1 MTNAKFRIKN
11 GLELVE
17 TTVSGGTL
25 TLVDGEID
33 SSQDLL
39 LDAAG
44 DIILDAAGNEVYLA
58 KNGTNYGQF
67 ARSADALVMRG
78 LVTDGEIIFKGDDG
92 GVVTTLLTLDTANAG
107 AATFNK
113 GITLGGNITGPDN
126 LDMVIAP
133 QDENYIDIDGAFKVT
148 PSQAPA
154 VNRTY
159 STTGGSSGSRTTLT
173 ASTSAFSGFP
183 QSGFVK
189 IQGMSAGEQ
198 PYAYTRTSDT
208 ILTST
213 DSTFD
218 DLTSVTGAITLVP
231 QPIDINGA
239 AAPAGNTGQF
249 SHDGGQIT
257 LDGGKWG
264 QAAGNTSPNHF
275 LIGAMYGSVILQSGV
290 SVKKLTAA
298 DNNSSI
304 LYRPSIHG
312 GPNNMIPILHV
323 GGENQSMTAQE
334 DYFTGQGTSIAG
346 GSSSTPSETVYYN
359 FKVAADALAMM
370 KVKSKVANVADAD
383 GDSRVGTAI
392 VSESASAG
400 SMNGIYFN
408 VDDTAYSPFQNH
420 SNGGSIGAVDYNFG
434 VGHLYNG
441 SAGATQTFA
450 MGYGSRSFNNGT
462 SLVNSSFT
470 TGSAVFGAQGNSLAT
485 QNTFFQANITGQ
497 VGIGPAQTP
506 SSFATIHVGAT
517 GATNVG
523 GVLHFEDGSAD
534 PSTRTGSLYS
544 KDGSLY
550 WGTTDLSASSASN
563 IGDLGDVTFSSV
575 STLSTLTIA
584 SLNAFVFANDDD
596 ASISVTATTGT
607 TAGKPLTISA
617 GSSATGSNDVN
628 GGDLV
633 LASGGGDGTGTS
645 SIQFKTKVANTDA
658 AAERMRIHTNGNVGI
673 GEAAPGTLLQLSGAD
688 AYLTLK
694 NTTNENTDGAAETKI
709 IFEDHANASLGQIEV
724 SHSGVS
730 DDTKGKMILSTHNG
744 SSLTTAL
751 TINDSQLAT
760 FAGDVTISGNDLNFG
775 NGATVVNTDADTLT
789 ITEATTVFSGDIRVN
804 GNDIKSSTG
813 ATAITLS
820 GNSVEIL
827 GDLTVSGDTVQ
838 QDVATVTVEDPL
850 MQLARNNSADSL
862 DIGFYGKY
870 VESSTTKFTGFF
882 RDASD
887 SDTYKLFATTGNSHE
902 EPSATAVNTTSGF
915 TLADLDVATLDATT
929 LSINTSGTLD
939 AIITS
944 GSQAIAA
951 ITDGQSDTIDSFAV
965 SSYPA
970 TKYLILVEDEDSNE
984 FMSTEILVLG
994 HSTDFAEL
1002 TQYALLYSDT
1012 ELGTFSVANSSGTI
1026 SLTYEANSAGTNSNG
1041 HKVRVVATR
1050 IATIA

>member
-1 MTNAKFRIKN
+1 
-11 GLELVE
+11 
-17 TTVSGGTL
+17 
-25 TLVDGEID
+25 
-33 SSQDLL
+33 
-39 LDAAG
+39 
-44 DIILDAAGNEVYLA
+44 
-58 KNGTNYGQF
+58 
-67 ARSADALVMRG
+67 
-78 LVTDGEIIFKGDDG
+78 
-92 GVVTTLLTLDTANAG
+92 
-107 AATFNK
+107 
-113 GITLGGNITGPDN
+113 
-126 LDMVIAP
+126 MVIAP
-133 QDENYIDIDGAFKVT
+133 QDENYIDIDGALKVT

-173 ASTSAFSGFP
+173 ATTSAFSGFP

-189 IQGMSAGEQ
+189 IQGTSAGEQ

-218 DLTSVTGAITLVP
+218 DLSSVTGAITLVP

-249 SHDGGQIT
+249 PHDGGQIT

-275 LIGAMYGSVILQSGV
+275 AIGAMYGSVILQSGV

-298 DNNSSI
+298 DNNSGI
-304 LYRPSIHG
+304 LYRPDVHG

-334 DYFTGQGTSIAG
+334 DYFTGQGKSIAS
-346 GSSSTPSETVYYN
+346 GSSTTPSETVYYN
-359 FKVAADALAMM
+359 FKVAADGLAMM

-383 GDSRVGTAI
+383 GDSRIGTAI

-408 VDDTAYSPFQNH
+408 VDDTAYSTFLNH

-441 SAGATQTFA
+441 GVGATQTFA

-523 GVLHFEDGSAD
+523 GVLHFDDGSAD
-534 PSTRTGSLYS
+534 PSTTTGSLYS

-563 IGDLGDVTFSSV
+563 IGDLGDVTFTS
-575 STLSTLTIA
+575 STLTV
-584 SLNAFVFANDDD
+584 SGLNAFVFANDADN
-596 ASISVTATTGT
+596 SISVAATTGT

-645 SIQFKTKVANTDA
+645 SIQFKTKVSGTDA
-658 AAERMRIHTNGNVGI
+658 AAERMRIHTDGNVGI
-673 GEAAPGTLLQLSGAD
+673 GDAAPGTLLQLSGAN

-694 NTTNENTDGAAETKI
+694 NTTAENGEGGAETKI

-724 SHSGVS
+724 SHSGS
-730 DDTKGKMILSTHNG
+730 ADDTKGKMILSTHNG
-744 SSLTTAL
+744 TSLTTAL
-751 TINDSQLAT
+751 TISDTQLAT

-775 NGATVVNTDADTLT
+775 NGATIVNTDAATLT
-789 ITEATTVFSGDIRVN
+789 ITEATTIFSGDIRVN

-820 GNSVEIL
+820 GSSVEIL
-827 GDLTVSGDTVQ
+827 GDLTVSGSTVQ

-850 MQLARNNSADSL
+850 MQLARNNSANSL

-870 VESSTTKFTGFF
+870 VESSTTKYTGLF

-887 SDTYKLFATTGNSHE
+887 SDTYKLFATTGNSHA
-902 EPSATAVNTTSGF
+902 EPSATTVNTTSGF

-1026 SLTYEANSAGTNSNG
+1026 SLTYEANTAGTDSNG

>member
-33 SSQDLL
+33 SDQDLL

-133 QDENYIDIDGAFKVT
+133 QDGNYIDIDGAFKVT
-148 PSQAPA
+148 PSQAPD

-173 ASTSAFSGFP
+173 ATTSAFADFP

-231 QPIDINGA
+231 QPIDINGQ
-239 AAPAGNTGQF
+239 AAPTSSTGQF
-249 SHDGGQIT
+249 GHDGGQIT

-264 QAAGNTSPNHF
+264 NATNSFA
-275 LIGAMYGSVILQSGV
+275 IGSMYGSVILQSGV

-298 DNNSSI
+298 DNSSTI
-304 LYRPSIHG
+304 LYRPDVHG

-323 GGENQSMTAQE
+323 GGDNQSMTIQE
-334 DYFTGQGTSIAG
+334 DYFTGQGKSISG
-346 GSSSTPSETVYYN
+346 GSSTSPSETVYYN
-359 FKVAADALAMM
+359 FKVAADGLAMM

-383 GDSRVGTAI
+383 GDSRIGTAI

-408 VDDTAYSPFQNH
+408 VDDTAYSPFLNH

-441 SAGATQTFA
+441 GVGATQTFA

-462 SLVNSSFT
+462 SLANSSFT
-470 TGSAVFGAQGNSLAT
+470 VGSAVFGAEGNSLAT

-523 GVLHFEDGSAD
+523 GVLHFDDGSAD
-534 PSTRTGSLYS
+534 PSTTTGSLYS
-544 KDGSLY
+544 KGGSLY

-575 STLSTLTIA
+575 STLSTLTID

-617 GSSATGSNDVN
+617 GSSATGSNNVN

-789 ITEATTVFSGDIRVN
+789 ITEATTIFSGDIRVN
-804 GNDIKSSTG
+804 GNEVKDSGGNS
-813 ATAITLS
+813 AITFDGS
-820 GNSVEIL
+820 GGVTIL

-850 MQLARNNSADSL
+850 MQLARSNSADSL
-862 DIGFYGKY
+862 DIGFYAKY
-870 VESSTTKFTGFF
+870 VASGTKYTGLF

-887 SDTYKLFATTGNSHE
+887 SDTYKLFATTGNSHA
-902 EPSATAVNTTSGF
+902 EPTTTVNTTSGF

-929 LSINTSGTLD
+929 LSINTSGTQD

-951 ITDGQSDTIDSFAV
+951 ITDGNSGTIDSFAV

-1002 TQYALLYSDT
+1002 TQYALLYSLT
-1012 ELGTFSVANSSGTI
+1012 ELGTFSVANSSGTV
-1026 SLTYEANSAGTNSNG
+1026 SLTYSANTAGTDSNG

-1050 IATIA
+1050 IASI